1 MVMSNREGFPGEI
14 AMHTIRVTLMSMLA
28 LAVVGC
34 ATMSEDECRTAD
46 WRMIGYE
53 DGAAG
58 ASATALGSRREACA
72 EHGVVPDLDAYR
84 AGREEG
90 LREFCQPRNGY
101 NLGARGAQYGGV
113 CPADLEP
120 AFAEAYDRGRE
131 LHGYTSRVAR
141 ADSAVAAKK
150 RELDALDEK
159 LKDSEALL
167 ISEDAT
173 KEQRAQALLD
183 IKDYAQK
190 KGSLEAELGQL
201 ERERALAAQDLEDYR
216 QRSGGGT

>member
-1 MVMSNREGFPGEI
+1 MRL
-14 AMHTIRVTLMSMLA
+14 IRLTLAGLIA
-28 LAVVGC
+28 LAATGC
-34 ATMSEDECRTAD
+34 ATMSEDECRLAD
-46 WRMIGYE
+46 WRTIGYE

-58 ASATALGSRREACA
+58 APASAIGSRREACA
-72 EHGVVPDLDAYR
+72 EHGVVPDLAAYR

-90 LREFCQPRNGY
+90 LREFCQPRNAY
-101 NLGARGAQYGGV
+101 NLGARGAQYAGV

-141 ADSAVAAKK
+141 ADSAVATKK
-150 RELDALDEK
+150 REIAALEDQ
-159 LKDSEALL
+159 LGDSEALL

-173 KEQRAQALLD
+173 KEERAQALLD
-183 IKDYAQK
+183 IKSYAEK
-190 KGSLEAELGQL
+190 KGRLESELVQL

-216 QRSGGGT
+216 QRTGGGS